1 MRAKQGWWDHHFS
14 FLEASLARTDA
25 LREENSLFGMNVQY
39 MYKKKNTIKGDRK
52 IATLLVDKF
61 IVQNITS
68 LNEM

>member
-25 LREENSLFGMNVQY
+25 LRELPFWNECTIYVQ
-39 MYKKKNTIKGDRK
+39 KKNTTKGDRK